1 MSNSQYYFN
10 INISII
16 HIIAFALVIY
26 SMYQIEKNSSVCKC
40 SITPLKGFIKEW
52 FIFMLC
58 LHIISLIIGI
68 PIILYLFSSFNNS
81 YAKNFNLFKYILI
94 IYGTILT
101 IIFIIHFFMVV
112 RTFLYLNYLRKSC
125 ICAYNLPEK
134 ILFWYFLI
142 TICIFI
148 TIITS
153 MILITFI
160 YYLYYK
166 L

>member
-1 MSNSQYYFN
+1 MSNLELNYNSS
-10 INISII
+10 ISII

-26 SMYQIEKNSSVCKC
+26 SMFQIEKNSSVCKC
-40 SITPLKGFIKEW
+40 SITPMKRFIKEW

-58 LHIISLIIGI
+58 LHIVSFIIGI
-68 PIILYLFSSFNNS
+68 PIFLYLFSSINNS
-81 YAKNFNLFKYILI
+81 YSKNYNLIKYLFI

-101 IIFIIHFFMVV
+101 IIFIIHLFMVI

-142 TICIFI
+142 IICIFI
-148 TIITS
+148 TFIAS
-153 MILITFI
+153 LILITFI